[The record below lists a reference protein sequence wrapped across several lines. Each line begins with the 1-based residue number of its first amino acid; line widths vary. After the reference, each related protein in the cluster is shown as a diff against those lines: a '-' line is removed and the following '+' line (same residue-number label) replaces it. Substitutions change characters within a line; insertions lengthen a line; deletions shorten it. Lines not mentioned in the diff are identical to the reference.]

1 MQWLEENIIFVFA
14 TKIISC
20 AFYHHN
26 HYDPQNLAFTS
37 QSLWHHQGNLI
48 AVAPCLV
55 ITSAATDYC
64 DFGMRQRTIC
74 SRLDFCITILNGM
87 QFTPLSRQMISTNE
101 SRSIFQHNFIASRFF
116 VSLIFNVLASDF
128 FPILAVQFSYN
139 HVMFSFLRFILTFP
153 HFYLF
158 NVSFAFRKWLSQRSL
173 LVQCKTFVLQS
184 LWSKLELEDGDCGT
198 PFYLLVFCFLGL

>member
-1 MQWLEENIIFVFA
+1 MQNITFVIA

-20 AFYHHN
+20 AFYYHN
-26 HYDPQNLAFTS
+26 HNHSDPQNLAFSS

-64 DFGMRQRTIC
+64 DFGVRQRTIR
-74 SRLDFCITILNGM
+74 SRLDLCITILNGM
-87 QFTPLSRQMISTNE
+87 QFIPLFRQMNSTNE
-101 SRSIFQHNFIASRFF
+101 SRSIFQHNFIATWFF
-116 VSLIFNVLASDF
+116 FSLIFNVLASDF

-139 HVMFSFLRFILTFP
+139 LVMFPFLRFILTFP
-153 HFYLF
+153 HFYLY

-173 LVQCKTFVLQS
+173 LVQCKTFGLAIP
-184 LWSKLELEDGDCGT
+184 LEQVRT
-198 PFYLLVFCFLGL
+198 